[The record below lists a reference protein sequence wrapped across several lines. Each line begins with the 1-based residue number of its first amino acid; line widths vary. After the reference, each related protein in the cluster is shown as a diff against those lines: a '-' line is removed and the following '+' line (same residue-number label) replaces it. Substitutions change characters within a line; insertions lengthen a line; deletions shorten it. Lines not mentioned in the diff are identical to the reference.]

1 MDDHTQAAT
10 SAPDCTVIGGGL
22 AGLAAA
28 ALVARTG
35 ARVVLLERAPDVGGR
50 AVTTVERGFHLNLGP
65 HALYRGGPA
74 ETVLRAL
81 DVPIDGGVPPVSGAF
96 AVDRGRKHALPGG
109 LVSLLTTGL
118 FGVGAKLET
127 ARLLGGIGRIDPTP
141 WHGRPLAEWV
151 TQAVR
156 HPDVR
161 RLVLAL
167 SRVAT
172 YTNAPDV
179 HSAGSVIT
187 QVQAAL
193 GRGVLY
199 LHHGWQTLV
208 DGLRAAATRAGAE
221 IRAGAAVTE
230 LVRDAAGDVTAV
242 RLRDGTTLPTR
253 SVIVALPAD
262 AAAQLLPASAVQRAA
277 ASALPARAAC
287 LDVALRTLPQPGAVF
302 ALGIDAPT
310 YLSVHTSVA
319 RLAPNGGAVV
329 HVMRYLEP
337 EPPPAK
343 TVERELEETLDLV
356 QPGWRAQ
363 VVTRRFLPSMTA
375 ASAIVR
381 AADGGTP
388 KRPGPAVDGIAN
400 CAVAGDWVGPEG
412 CLADASLASARE
424 AAMHVTA
431 RRRPAAAAA

>member
-1 MDDHTQAAT
+1 MDDHTPAAT
-10 SAPDCTVIGGGL
+10 PDCTVIGGGL
-22 AGLAAA
+22 SGLAAA

-35 ARVVLLERAPDVGGR
+35 ARVVLLERAPAPGGR
-50 AVTTVERGFHLNLGP
+50 AVTSVEHGFHLNLGP
-65 HALYRGGPA
+65 HALYRGGAA

-96 AVDRGRKHALPGG
+96 ALDRGRKHALPGG

-127 ARLLGGIGRIDPTP
+127 ARLLAGLGRIDPEP
-141 WHGRPLAEWV
+141 WHGTPVSAWLEA
-151 TQAVR
+151 AVK

-167 SRVAT
+167 TRVST

-179 HSAGSVIT
+179 HSAGSAII
-187 QVQAAL
+187 QMQAAFA
-193 GRGVLY
+193 RGVLY
-199 LHHGWQTLV
+199 LHGGWQTLV
-208 DGLRAAATRAGAE
+208 DGLRAAAARAGVDV
-221 IRAGAAVTE
+221 RTGAAVTA
-230 LVRDAAGDVTAV
+230 LVRDAAGDVAAV

-262 AAAQLLPASAVQRAA
+262 AAAALLPDGRVQRAA
-277 ASALPARAAC
+277 ASAVPVRAAC

-302 ALGIDAPT
+302 ALGMDAPT

-319 RLAPNGGAVV
+319 RLAPDGGAVV

-343 TVERELEETLDLV
+343 VIEQSLETTLDLV

-363 VVTRRFLPSMTA
+363 VVTRRFLPGMVP
-375 ASAIVR
+375 ASAVVR
-381 AADGGTP
+381 AADGGLAG
-388 KRPGPAVDGIAN
+388 RPGPQVDGIAN

-424 AAMHVTA
+424 AATLVTA
-431 RRRPAAAAA
+431 RRGPAAAAA